1 MTKVPQIPAL
11 IWLAKY
17 QQSKPVILPP
27 VKDVTLKIDAHVP
40 DTNKARDL
48 LESLAKAKAAWSR
61 DLETMQYHK
70 FLQTR
75 YWALI
80 RQAKL
85 IECDSKCE
93 VCSAGESLQI
103 HHTSYKLRGR
113 EHKNLR
119 YLNVL
124 CASCHAK
131 RHGK

>member
-1 MTKVPQIPAL
+1 MTQALQIPAL
-11 IWLAKY
+11 IWLAKF
-17 QQSKPVILPP
+17 QQAKPVVLPP
-27 VKDVTLKIDAHVP
+27 IKDVIVKMDAHVP
-40 DTNKARDL
+40 NTDKAKKL
-48 LESLAKAKAAWSR
+48 LESLAKAKSAWSR
-61 DLETMQYHK
+61 ELETMQYHK

-85 IECDSKCE
+85 IECDAKCE
-93 VCSAGESLQI
+93 VCSTGEPLQI